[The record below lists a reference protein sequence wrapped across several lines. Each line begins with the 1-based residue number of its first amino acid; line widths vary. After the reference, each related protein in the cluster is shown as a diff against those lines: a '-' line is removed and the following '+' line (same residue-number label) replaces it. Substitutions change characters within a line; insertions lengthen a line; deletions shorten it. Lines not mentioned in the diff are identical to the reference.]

1 MRKFYS
7 STMNAFRH
15 VYAKV
20 NSPAYVKMLYL
31 VLVAY
36 IISLMQVNLTGGGE
50 QFLLAQA
57 QNGST
62 QIMWV
67 TAVMLLHFVF
77 SVFSVSSG
85 LPGGSFIPTLV
96 TGGCWDRLSV
106 W

>member
-1 MRKFYS
+1 
-7 STMNAFRH
+7 MNAFRH

-20 NSPAYVKMLYL
+20 NSPAYVTMLYL

-62 QIMWV
+62 QIM
-67 TAVMLLHFVF
+67 
-77 SVFSVSSG
+77 
-85 LPGGSFIPTLV
+85 
-96 TGGCWDRLSV
+96 
-106 W
+106 